1 MAISKNLQDKLALLP
16 DSPGCYIMKDENGEI
31 LYVGKAKVLKNRVRS
46 YFHGTHNYKTTKLV
60 SKIRDF
66 EFICTASEKESLL
79 LEINL
84 IKKHRPPFNIMLMD
98 DTSYPYIAISR
109 DQNFT
114 VRVIRK
120 IKNKTS
126 NKEEYFGPY
135 PSSSSASE
143 MVRLINQL
151 FPIRKCTKMAKQPCL
166 YYHIHQCLGPCFQQ
180 IDPNVLED
188 YKKRIRRLLQGD
200 AKELLDML
208 QAQML
213 EASENLQFEKA
224 QDILTSIQAIENVL
238 EKQTIDFKDSK
249 SRDVFGYYEEKG
261 YISFQGFF
269 IRRGQ
274 LLARNQK
281 VMPVYEDNE
290 DAFSSYI
297 LQYYENNIVPAEILV
312 PEGTDC
318 EALSQA
324 LDTKVRIPVRG
335 EKKKLV
341 DLVLKN
347 AQEAHEQKFQMVFR
361 KNNQIE
367 NANEQLS
374 QLLGADIHTIEIFD
388 NSHIQGTFNVSGLVT
403 FKDGVPDKQN
413 YRHYKLDG
421 YRSDID
427 SMKEVIYRR
436 YFRLLRE
443 QKKMPDLL
451 IVDGG
456 AQQILAAK
464 EIKDMLDLNLRLCG
478 LVKDDKHSTRALM
491 NEDLQEIPLSKES
504 ELFFMLTRMQDEVH
518 RFAISY
524 HRKLRDKSMTVSVLD
539 TIEGVGEIRRKA
551 LIKEFKS
558 MKRIKEASVEELEKV
573 VPRQV
578 AENIYNRLHD
588 VL

>member
-1 MAISKNLQDKLALLP
+1 
-16 DSPGCYIMKDENGEI
+16 MKDENGEI

>member
-1 MAISKNLQDKLALLP
+1 MAISKHLQDKLALLP

-98 DTSYPYIAISR
+98 DTSYPYIAMSR
-109 DQNFT
+109 DKNFT
-114 VRVIRK
+114 VRAIRK

-126 NKEEYFGPY
+126 KKEEYFGPY
-135 PSSSSASE
+135 PSSSSANE

-151 FPIRKCTKMAKQPCL
+151 FPIRKCKTMAKQPCL
-166 YYHIHQCLGPCFQQ
+166 YYHIHQCLGPCTQE
-180 IDPNVLED
+180 IDDALLED

-200 AKELLDML
+200 AKELLDSL
-208 QAQML
+208 NQEML

-224 QDILTSIQAIENVL
+224 KDILTSIQAIENVL
-238 EKQTIDFKDSK
+238 EKQTIDFKDHK

-261 YISFQGFF
+261 YISFQAFF
-269 IRRGQ
+269 IRQGK

-281 VMPVYEDNE
+281 VVPVYEDSE
-290 DAFSSYI
+290 DAFESYI
-297 LQYYENNIVPAEILV
+297 LQYYENNLVPYEILV
-312 PEGTDC
+312 PKGCDT

-324 LDTKVRIPVRG
+324 LDTKVRIPERG
-335 EKKKLV
+335 EKRQLV

-347 AQEAHEQKFQMVFR
+347 AKEAHEQKFQMVFR

-367 NANEQLS
+367 NANEQLCS
-374 QLLGADIHTIEIFD
+374 LLGSTIHTIEIFD

-403 FKDGVPDKQN
+403 FKDGVPDKKN

-443 QKKMPDLL
+443 QKSMPDLL

-456 AQQILAAK
+456 AQQIQAAK
-464 EIKDMLDLNLRLCG
+464 EIKDMLDLDLKICG

-491 NEDLQEIPLSKES
+491 DENFIEIPLDKQS

-524 HRKLRDKSMTVSVLD
+524 HRKLRGKSMTVSVLD
-539 TIEGVGEIRRKA
+539 TIEGVGEARRKA
-551 LIKEFKS
+551 LLKEFKS
-558 MKRIKEASVEELEKV
+558 MKRLKEASVEELEKI

-578 AENIYNRLHD
+578 AENVYNRLHD
-588 VL
+588 VI